1 MRIGL
6 FTDAYLPLISG
17 VTTSIYMLAEGL
29 RAQGHE
35 VYIITTSAAN
45 TAEDP
50 YVIRLKGMPVPKRGL
65 KTFRIVPF
73 TAAHIKRIHA
83 LNLDVMHVHT
93 EFSIGSVAVHMRD
106 KHGIPM
112 VFTVHTMYEE
122 YLHYVSK
129 FLNKF
134 FRRPLMHYLKKL
146 MKRFITRADV
156 TITPTQ
162 KVMDLMKS
170 YNIPGQYEI
179 IPTGI
184 QLDKFKRE
192 NYDENKVKA
201 LKASLGIN
209 PDEFVYLFLGRISR
223 EKSIP
228 VLLDAFAE
236 ISNDVKAKFLIIGDG
251 PAMSELKDKVKR
263 LKIEDKVIF
272 TGFIKWTEVGLYY
285 QLGDAFL
292 NASVTETQG
301 LTYIEALA
309 ASMPVIVKYD
319 SCLLEVIDEF
329 NNGLF
334 FRDNKELPLLLR
346 QIYELPELR
355 NKLTKNA
362 TKSIEKYSQE
372 CYASS
377 ALKAYEKAIQ
387 MKKAS

>member
-6 FTDAYLPLISG
+6 FTDAYLPQISG

-29 RAQGHE
+29 RSLGNE
-35 VYIITTSAAN
+35 VYIITTSGAN
-45 TAEDP
+45 TVEDP
-50 YVIRLKGMPVPKRGL
+50 YIIRLKGMPIPKKGL
-65 KTFRIVPF
+65 KSFRIVPF
-73 TAAHIKRIHA
+73 TNAHIKKIHA

-106 KHGIPM
+106 KYEIPM

-146 MKRFITRADV
+146 MKRFIKRADV
-156 TITPTQ
+156 TITPTK
-162 KVMDLMKS
+162 KVMDLMRS
-170 YNIPGQYEI
+170 YDIEGHYEI

-192 NYDENKVKA
+192 NYEPSKIEE
-201 LKASLGIN
+201 LKKSLGLEN
-209 PDEFVYLFLGRISR
+209 EFVYLFLGRISR
-223 EKSIP
+223 EKSID
-228 VLLDAFAE
+228 VLLDAFAQVAHE
-236 ISNDVKAKFLIIGDG
+236 QKSKFLIIGDG
-251 PAMSELKDKVKR
+251 PAMSELKDKVKK
-263 LKIEDKVIF
+263 LKIEDKVVF

-285 QLGDAFL
+285 QLGDVFI

-309 ASMPVIVKYD
+309 ASLPVIVKYD
-319 SCLLEVIDEF
+319 ACLLDVIDEF

-334 FRDNKELPLLLR
+334 FRDDKELPLLMR
-346 QIYELPELR
+346 QVYELEELR
-355 NKLTKNA
+355 NKLIKNA

-372 CYASS
+372 CYSNS
-377 ALKAYEKAIQ
+377 ALKAYEYAIQ

>member
-6 FTDAYLPLISG
+6 FTDAYLPQISG

-29 RAQGHE
+29 RSLGHE

-45 TAEDP
+45 TVEDP
-50 YVIRLKGMPVPKRGL
+50 YIIRLKGMPIPKKGL
-65 KTFRIVPF
+65 KSFRIVPF
-73 TAAHIKRIHA
+73 TSAHIKKIHA

-106 KHGIPM
+106 KYEIPM

-146 MKRFITRADV
+146 MKRFIRRADV

-162 KVMDLMKS
+162 KVLDLMKS
-170 YNIPGQYEI
+170 YNIDGHYEI

-192 NYDENKVKA
+192 NYEESRILE
-201 LKASLGIN
+201 LKKSLGIEN
-209 PDEFVYLFLGRISR
+209 DFVYLFLGRISA
-223 EKSIP
+223 EKSID
-228 VLLDAFAE
+228 VLLDAYSQVAKE
-236 ISNDVKAKFLIIGDG
+236 QKSKFLIIGDG
-251 PAMSELKDKVKR
+251 PAMSQLKDKVKK
-263 LKIEDKVIF
+263 LKIEDRVIF
-272 TGFIKWTEVGLYY
+272 TGFVKWTEVGLYY
-285 QLGDAFL
+285 QLGDVFL

-346 QIYELPELR
+346 QVYEVESLR
-355 NKLTKNA
+355 TKLSENA
-362 TKSIEKYSQE
+362 SKSIEKYSQE
-372 CYASS
+372 CYSSS
-377 ALKAYEKAIQ
+377 ALKAYEYAIN

>member
-6 FTDAYLPLISG
+6 FTDAYLPQISG

-29 RAQGHE
+29 RSLGHE

-45 TAEDP
+45 TVEDP
-50 YVIRLKGMPVPKRGL
+50 YIIRLKGMPIPKKGL
-65 KTFRIVPF
+65 KSFRIVPF
-73 TAAHIKRIHA
+73 TSAHIKKIHA

-106 KHGIPM
+106 KYEIPM

-146 MKRFITRADV
+146 MKRFIRRSDV

-170 YNIPGQYEI
+170 YNIDGHYEI

-192 NYDENKVKA
+192 NYEESRILE
-201 LKASLGIN
+201 LKKSLGIEN
-209 PDEFVYLFLGRISR
+209 DFVYLFLGRISA
-223 EKSIP
+223 EKSID
-228 VLLDAFAE
+228 VLLDAYSQVAKE
-236 ISNDVKAKFLIIGDG
+236 QKSKFLIIGDG
-251 PAMSELKDKVKR
+251 PAMSQLKDKVKK
-263 LKIEDKVIF
+263 LKIEDRVIF
-272 TGFIKWTEVGLYY
+272 TGFVKWTEVGLYY
-285 QLGDAFL
+285 QLGDVFL

-346 QIYELPELR
+346 QVYEVESLR
-355 NKLTKNA
+355 TKLSENA
-362 TKSIEKYSQE
+362 SKSIEKYSQE
-372 CYASS
+372 CYSSS
-377 ALKAYEKAIQ
+377 ALKAYEYAIN

>member
-6 FTDAYLPLISG
+6 FADAYLPLISG

-35 VYIITTSAAN
+35 VYIITATAAN
-45 TAEDP
+45 TVDDP
-50 YVIRLKGMPVPKRGL
+50 FVIRLKGIPYPQKSLRA
-65 KTFRIVPF
+65 FRIVPF
-73 TAAHIKRIHA
+73 TAAHIKKINA
-83 LNLDVMHVHT
+83 LNLDVIHVHT

-106 KHGIPM
+106 KYDIPM

-122 YLHYVSK
+122 YLHYVSR

-146 MKRFITRADV
+146 MKRFINRADV

-162 KVMDLMKS
+162 KVKDLMIS
-170 YNIPGQYEI
+170 YGIEAEYEV

-184 QLDKFKRE
+184 QLEKFKKE
-192 NYDENKVKA
+192 NYDPLKVLE
-201 LKASLGIN
+201 LKESLGIGK
-209 PDEFVYLFLGRISR
+209 DEFVYLFLGRISK
-223 EKSIP
+223 EKSIS
-228 VLLDAFAE
+228 VLLDAFSEVKA
-236 ISNDVKAKFLIIGDG
+236 DVKAKFLIIGDG
-251 PAMSELKDKVKR
+251 PAMFELKERVKK
-263 LKIEDKVIF
+263 LKIEDRVIF

-285 QLGDAFL
+285 QLGDVFL

-319 SCLLEVIDEF
+319 SCLIDVIDEF

-346 QIYELPELR
+346 QIYQLPELR
-355 NKLTKNA
+355 EKLTKNA

-372 CYASS
+372 CYASN

-387 MKKAS
+387 IKKAS